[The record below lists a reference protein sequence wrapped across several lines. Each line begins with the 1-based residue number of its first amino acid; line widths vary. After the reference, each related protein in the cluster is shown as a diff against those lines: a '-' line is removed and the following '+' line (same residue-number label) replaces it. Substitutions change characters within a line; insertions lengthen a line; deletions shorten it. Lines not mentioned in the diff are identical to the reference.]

1 MTKDYYRIL
10 GVLDDAEDIVIKAA
24 YKALAQRY
32 HPDKWVGDKDE
43 ATRRMS
49 DINEAYGVLSDPVKR
64 KEYDSTRDKN
74 SYQAE
79 PEDDELSSSVDSDW
93 KKVTEFFPDLIEISQ
108 RLRKI
113 SSSLESS
120 YKLTLLELKEFNRR
134 KELAEIF
141 ERHFLERYFG
151 TNEQVLSYAKLLIVK
166 NQRDALRAVNEA
178 VNLLGSDV
186 DPAVIIENVDRKWL
200 VGEWLGGVYG
210 KKLSLARQ
218 ITALDFGAERLE
230 KSIEFTSLVCGT
242 VTKTPRLRYKLQT
255 KNSETQYFD
264 EVSIQDFASK
274 LATQFLSGYTGVK

>member
-1 MTKDYYRIL
+1 MSKDYYRIL

-32 HPDKWVGDKDE
+32 HPDKWGGDKDE

-49 DINEAYGVLSDPVKR
+49 DINEAYAVLSDPVKR
-64 KEYDSTRDKN
+64 KEYDLTRDKN
-74 SYQAE
+74 SYQTE
-79 PEDDELSSSVDSDW
+79 PEDDELSSSVESDW
-93 KKVTEFFPDLIEISQ
+93 KKVIEFFPDLIDISQ
-108 RLRKI
+108 QLKKI
-113 SSSLESS
+113 SNSLESS

-134 KELAEIF
+134 KELADAF

-151 TNEQVLSYAKLLIVK
+151 TNVKIISYAKLLISE
-166 NQRDALRAVNEA
+166 NQRDALKEVNEA

-186 DPAVIIENVDRKWL
+186 DPLVIIEKVDRKWL
-200 VGEWLGGVYG
+200 VGDFH
-210 KKLSLARQ
+210 KKTVLARQ

-274 LATQFLSGYTGVK
+274 LATQFLSGYTGSK

>member
-1 MTKDYYRIL
+1 MSKDYYRIL

-64 KEYDSTRDKN
+64 REYDSTRDKN

-113 SSSLESS
+113 SNSLESS

-134 KELAEIF
+134 KELADVF

-200 VGEWLGGVYG
+200 VGEYG
-210 KKLSLARQ
+210 RKLILARQ
-218 ITALDFGAERLE
+218 ITALSAGSERLE
-230 KSIEFTSLVCGT
+230 KSIEFVSLVCGPL
-242 VTKTPRLRYKLQT
+242 TKTPRLRYALH
-255 KNSETQYFD
+255 NNDFETHYFD
-264 EVSIQDFASK
+264 EISIQDYASK
-274 LATQFLSGYTGVK
+274 LATQFLSGYTGSK

>member
-64 KEYDSTRDKN
+64 KEYDSTRDRN

-113 SSSLESS
+113 SNSLESS
-120 YKLTLLELKEFNRR
+120 Y
-134 KELAEIF
+134 
-141 ERHFLERYFG
+141 
-151 TNEQVLSYAKLLIVK
+151 
-166 NQRDALRAVNEA
+166 
-178 VNLLGSDV
+178 
-186 DPAVIIENVDRKWL
+186 
-200 VGEWLGGVYG
+200 
-210 KKLSLARQ
+210 
-218 ITALDFGAERLE
+218 
-230 KSIEFTSLVCGT
+230 
-242 VTKTPRLRYKLQT
+242 
-255 KNSETQYFD
+255 
-264 EVSIQDFASK
+264 
-274 LATQFLSGYTGVK
+274 